1 VAVTFVPGNN
11 VAGLQLNPS
20 YNGATDSLLLIP
32 GQSLT
37 NQTSINTD
45 YFFKINISFR
55 VTNLNAGE
63 VYMNSAIGSATIGS
77 ANNLSL
83 INVSDSSNNG
93 TQAAVDPNNNGNA
106 KEAGENVPTPFS
118 FGVLPVR
125 FISITASVID
135 KTSSVVNWVVATP
148 SVNAGIF
155 KIEYSAD
162 GSTWHNVGW
171 INIDNVNQSSYSF
184 IHNNIPTGDLYYRVR
199 QVDED
204 GEYIYSN
211 VVLLRRPDASEKFT
225 IFPNPANNYIT
236 VRVPFNIIKT
246 VEVTLYD
253 VVGKQLFSELMTSS
267 TKQINTANFP
277 NGAYLL
283 KVTNDGTTTSLKVL
297 IMHP

>member
-1 VAVTFVPGNN
+1 
-11 VAGLQLNPS
+11 
-20 YNGATDSLLLIP
+20 
-32 GQSLT
+32 
-37 NQTSINTD
+37 
-45 YFFKINISFR
+45 
-55 VTNLNAGE
+55 
-63 VYMNSAIGSATIGS
+63 M
-77 ANNLSL
+77 
-83 INVSDSSNNG
+83 
-93 TQAAVDPNNNGNA
+93 
-106 KEAGENVPTPFS
+106 
-118 FGVLPVR
+118 
-125 FISITASVID
+125 
-135 KTSSVVNWVVATP
+135 
-148 SVNAGIF
+148 
-155 KIEYSAD
+155 
-162 GSTWHNVGW
+162 
-171 INIDNVNQSSYSF
+171 
-184 IHNNIPTGDLYYRVR
+184 GDLYYRVR

-211 VVLLRRPDASEKFT
+211 VVLLRRSDASEKFT